1 MRGLD
6 GKVVLVT
13 GGGSGIGRAACLAL
27 GAAGARVVV
36 SDIGADGGEET
47 VRLIRD
53 AGGEARFVRTDVA
66 DGTQVEQAVAA
77 VVAAYGR
84 LDGAFN
90 NAGIEGAFASTA
102 EYQDDAFDRV
112 IAVNLKGVWLCL
124 RAELRQMQAQGGG
137 GAIVNT
143 ASVAG
148 LVGMKKSPIYT
159 AAKHG
164 VVGLTKTAALEFAKA
179 GIRVNAVCPGVIET
193 PMVGRLFDAVPFA
206 RDPFLDR
213 CRRRGS
219 ASRARSATR
228 WPGCCPTPRPS
239 SPASRC
245 RSMAAGPRNRAILRH
260 TARPTMTSNLSV
272 PCLVYDPAPAEL
284 LEQGRHFGFWG
295 RRPNTICERVYS
307 PVTSSGMT
315 SKRAVGDRAAYLETK
330 AARPS

>member
-1 MRGLD
+1 MQGLD

-27 GAAGARVVV
+27 GAAGTRVVV
-36 SDIGADGGEET
+36 SDIGVEGGEET
-47 VRLIRD
+47 VRMVRD

-77 VVAAYGR
+77 AVAAYGR

-90 NAGIEGAFASTA
+90 NAGIEGLFESTA
-102 EYQDDAFDRV
+102 RYPDDEFDRV

-213 CRRRGS
+213 VPAGRFGKPGEIGAAVAWLLS
-219 ASRARSATR
+219 DAASFVTGVA
-228 WPGCCPTPRPS
+228 
-239 SPASRC
+239 
-245 RSMAAGPRNRAILRH
+245 L
-260 TARPTMTSNLSV
+260 
-272 PCLVYDPAPAEL
+272 
-284 LEQGRHFGFWG
+284 
-295 RRPNTICERVYS
+295 
-307 PVTSSGMT
+307 PVDGGWTT
-315 SKRAVGDRAAYLETK
+315 Q
-330 AARPS
+330 